1 MIKKFN
7 IFLILCLILI
17 GFSFNVSAETV
28 PTYNYVV
35 KNGDSLWKI
44 AQANETGISEL
55 VMLNP
60 QISNP
65 ALIYTGSVLKIPD
78 IREIKNIENNV
89 IKLVNA
95 ERQKRGIAPLKS
107 NWQLSR
113 VARYKSQDMRDKK
126 YFSHTSPTFGSPFV
140 MIRNFGIS
148 FTAAGENIA
157 MGQKTAEQVMNSWM
171 NSAGHRSNILNP
183 NFSEIGVGYT
193 SGYYWTQ
200 MFIRR

>member
-1 MIKKFN
+1 MFKKFN
-7 IFLILCLILI
+7 VFLILCLILI
-17 GFSFNVSAETV
+17 GFSFNVSAETM

-35 KNGDSLWKI
+35 KSGDSLWKI

-60 QISNP
+60 QISDP

-95 ERQKRGIAPLKS
+95 ERQKRGIAPLRS

-157 MGQKTAEQVMNSWM
+157 MGQTTAEQVMNSWM
-171 NSAGHRSNILNP
+171 NSKSLRIGIR
-183 NFSEIGVGYT
+183 EI
-193 SGYYWTQ
+193 
-200 MFIRR
+200 

>member
-1 MIKKFN
+1 MIKKLN

-35 KNGDSLWKI
+35 KSGDSLWKI

-65 ALIYTGSVLKIPD
+65 ELIYTGSVLKIPD
-78 IREIKNIENNV
+78 IKEIKNIENNV

-148 FTAAGENIA
+148 FTTAGENIA
-157 MGQKTAEQVMNSWM
+157 MGQRNAEQVMNSWM

-200 MFIRR
+200 MFIKR

>member
-1 MIKKFN
+1 MIKKLN

-35 KNGDSLWKI
+35 KSGDSLWKI

-65 ALIYTGSVLKIPD
+65 ELIYTGSVLKIPD
-78 IREIKNIENNV
+78 IKEIKNIENNV

-148 FTAAGENIA
+148 FTTAGENIA
-157 MGQKTAEQVMNSWM
+157 MGQRNAEQVMNSWM

-183 NFSEIGVGYT
+183 SFSEIGVGYT

-200 MFIRR
+200 MFIKR

>member
-1 MIKKFN
+1 MIRKFN
-7 IFLILCLILI
+7 VFLILCLILI
-17 GFSFNVSAETV
+17 GLSFKVSAETV

-35 KNGDSLWKI
+35 KTGDSLWKI

-60 QISNP
+60 QISDP
-65 ALIYTGSVLKIPD
+65 SLIYTGSVLKIPD

-95 ERQKRGIAPLKS
+95 ERQKRGIAPIKS

-126 YFSHTSPTFGSPFV
+126 YFSHTSPAYGSPFA

-148 FTAAGENIA
+148 FTTAGENIA
-157 MGQKTAEQVMNSWM
+157 MGQTTAEQVMNSWM

-183 NFSEIGVGYT
+183 NFSEIGVGYA
-193 SGYYWTQ
+193 SGNYWTQ
-200 MFIRR
+200 MFIKR